1 MRRNLFAASACLVVF
16 CACDFMW
23 LGVFARDFYASRL
36 GALLLSEP
44 NWVPAA
50 LFYPLY
56 VGGLCVFCVMPALA
70 ARSGRTALSLGAF
83 FGLVAYATYDLSN
96 LATLN
101 GWPIAVTVV
110 DIAWGS
116 FVSAVAAIAGYGAAA
131 R

>member
-1 MRRNLFAASACLVVF
+1 MRRSLLAAGASLVVF

-23 LGVFARDFYASRL
+23 LGVLARDFYGSRL

-56 VGGLCVFCVMPALA
+56 VGGLCVFCGTPALA
-70 ARSGRTALSLGAF
+70 ARSGRTALNLGAF
-83 FGLVAYATYDLSN
+83 FGLVAYATYALSN

-101 GWPIAVTVV
+101 GWPLAVPLART
-110 DIAWGS
+110 AW
-116 FVSAVAAIAGYGAAA
+116 A
-131 R
+131 RLLLA